1 MLRVLFLLLLF
12 FKPQACVFP
21 SLPLGR
27 WACGE
32 LHQKS
37 GSCGFKSVQHLCYHE
52 GEKKLFFS
60 DTEKTIKFCSDTVP
74 EKGYL
79 KKFFSCRKRLAVR
92 TVRAETSRHNYLC
105 ITANTDAAHQNQS
118 KYKTPFRSEQKSGL
132 LGPLSWV
139 KKGLGF
145 RTGMEVSASGF
156 PSGFEKGQDQVRD
169 MFSKLLLLYI
179 LSIL

>member
-1 MLRVLFLLLLF
+1 MYF
-12 FKPQACVFP
+12 FP

-37 GSCGFKSVQHLCYHE
+37 GSCGFKSVRHPCYHE
-52 GEKKLFFS
+52 GEERLLFS
-60 DTEKTIKFCSDTVP
+60 DTEKTVKLYSDTVP

-79 KKFFSCRKRLAVR
+79 KDFFLCRKRLAVR

-105 ITANTDAAHQNQS
+105 ITANTDTAHQNQS
-118 KYKTPFRSEQKSGL
+118 KYTIPFSSEQKSGL
-132 LGPLSWV
+132 LGPLSWL
-139 KKGLGF
+139 KKGLGT
-145 RTGMEVSASGF
+145 RTGMEVSAFGF
-156 PSGFEKGQDQVRD
+156 PSGFGKGQDQVRD
-169 MFSKLLLLYI
+169 MLSKLLLLYI